1 MKQLDFIIIGQG
13 IAGTV
18 LSHTLLERGKK
29 LIVIDNGSEENASRA
44 ASGVCN
50 PITGRRLV
58 KTWLAD
64 QIFPYLHHFY
74 REFEKRLDGQF
85 FYPRQVYRTFDSI
98 KAQNDWFQRGLDQ
111 NWEKFTQDQVDHAH
125 YRPFIDNS
133 FGGWETRQAA
143 FIFGGKMMDAQ
154 RAYLKKE
161 GRFIEEEFQLKDL
174 VVQEGGVNWKG
185 WKAPYLVFCEGARVR
200 DNPFFNYLPLWPDK
214 GEWLKIKIAGGHLDN
229 MIKQN
234 VFIIPLGEETF
245 LVSGT
250 YHKGDL
256 SYAVTERARLELSQ
270 KLDRVLK
277 LPYKIIEQKAGI
289 RGATRDR
296 RPFIGR
302 HPQYP
307 SLLIFNG
314 FGTKGLSLSPYFA
327 DQLLAFVDKGAPIH
341 PEADIKR
348 FAHLW
353 ETASTQ
359 SG

>member
-1 MKQLDFIIIGQG
+1 
-13 IAGTV
+13 
-18 LSHTLLERGKK
+18 
-29 LIVIDNGSEENASRA
+29 RA

-64 QIFPYLHHFY
+64 QIFPYLHSFY
-74 REFEKRLDGQF
+74 QTLEKRLESQF
-85 FYPRQVYRTFDSI
+85 FFPRQVYRTFDSI
-98 KAQNDWFQRGLDQ
+98 KAQNDWFQRGVEQ
-111 NWEKFTQDQVDHAH
+111 GWEKFTEDQIDHSQ
-125 YRPFIDNS
+125 YSSFVDNS

-154 RAYLKKE
+154 RAYLQE
-161 GRFIEEEFQLKDL
+161 RGLFQEENLQYEDLTVESNGVIWKDW
-174 VVQEGGVNWKG
+174 Q
-185 WKAPYLVFCEGARVR
+185 ARYLVFCEGARLR
-200 DNPFFNYLPLWPDK
+200 FNPYFNYLPLWPDK
-214 GEWLKIKIAGGHLDN
+214 GEWLKIKIPGGHLEN

-256 SYAVTERARLELSQ
+256 SYAPTEKARAELSQ

-277 LPYKIIEQKAGI
+277 LPYEIIEQRAGI

-296 RPFIGR
+296 RPFIGA

-307 SLLIFNG
+307 SLLLFNG

-327 DQLLAFVDKGAPIH
+327 QQLLALVDKGEAIH

-348 FAHLW
+348 FEKFWYPLRGEWLLLYPPGPIAVGQNKAIGSALW
-353 ETASTQ
+353 YQ
-359 SG
+359 SH